1 MKLAFNKKKFVTVL
15 SVFIMIFVSL
25 ETLLFG
31 TNKNETVQNVG
42 YAIVGVLAG
51 FVAICAILESKK
63 VDTHILVA
71 MIAFLSLSALTILVS
86 LDSFSKYVYEFAII
100 ILAAFFCMYVSF
112 AEFAKIY
119 KKIIFIFAVC
129 SIATFA
135 LYEISYS
142 FVGLFPAM
150 KNLNNIDFYFFGL
163 SAEQEMMPYI
173 MHRSYGIFREPGVYV
188 FYLILALI
196 FELFCDDTL
205 NKKHIIVLIIAT
217 LLTFSTAG
225 WIVFTLVLLTYLL
238 FGKNK
243 KATSTKVFVAV
254 ILLVSMVVIF
264 NSSDIMSK
272 VFGKL
277 FFDNTSTSAR
287 FDSLKINVKMIFDN
301 IGNLFTGLGYTFVEN
316 NFRYYAALVGS
327 TAKDNTN
334 TFSRMFAIHG
344 IGYLGF
350 FCVLLFKFRKR
361 LSTNKIASVL
371 LFIAIVLLMFNENYT
386 LNVLIYVLS
395 FYSLKTGRNKEVTG
409 ELS

>member
-112 AEFAKIY
+112 DEFAKVY
-119 KKIIFIFAVC
+119 KKIVFVMAIFSIF
-129 SIATFA
+129 TFV
-135 LYEISYS
+135 LYELVYA
-142 FVGLFPAM
+142 VVEVFPAI
-150 KNLNNIDFYFFGL
+150 KNLAGVDFYFFGL
-163 SAEQEMMPYI
+163 SAEAEMLPYI

-238 FGKNK
+238 FGKSK

-254 ILLVSMVVIF
+254 ILLVGMVVIF
-264 NSSDIMSK
+264 NSNDIMSK

-361 LSTNKIASVL
+361 LSTNKIASAL
-371 LFIAIVLLMFNENYT
+371 LFVAIALLMFNENYT

-395 FYSLKTGRNKEVTG
+395 FYSLKTGRNKEVNG
-409 ELS
+409 EL